1 MKFWSP
7 LRNDEL
13 HIFVIIRLQA
23 FVHGKKN

>member
-1 MKFWSP
+1 MKIWSP

-13 HIFVIIRLQA
+13 YIFVIIRSQA